1 MELTKLF
8 KEFFDSGKA
17 GGIVLVVAT
26 IVSITLAN
34 SAWSAEYIGF
44 WQWGL
49 GGHSLVHWINDGMM
63 TIFFLLIGLELEREI
78 YQGELSN
85 IKNALLP
92 MFGALGGMLL
102 PAFIFLLFN
111 YATPTQRGFGI
122 PMATDIAFAVGILSL
137 LGNRVPVSLKI
148 FLTALA
154 VMDDLGAIVVIA
166 LFYTA
171 SLVLSNLFIALAIM
185 GILFILN
192 RLKIYNLVPYLLGG
206 VAMWYF
212 MVGSGIHPT
221 ITGVLL
227 AFVIPFSDGGERSP
241 SYILQHVLH
250 KPVALF
256 ILPLFAI
263 ANTCIMM
270 GNNWIDGIREVS
282 SVGIISGLV
291 LGKPVGIL
299 LFSLIGVGLGFCAL
313 PPDLKW
319 RSIFGA
325 GLLAGIG
332 FTMSI
337 FITLLAFDDEQIITS
352 CKIAILLASVL
363 AGTTGY
369 VWLHL
374 DLPKHSAEQADVAL
388 HQARD

>member
-26 IVSITLAN
+26 VASITLAN
-34 SAWSAEYIGF
+34 SSWSGGYIGF
-44 WQWGL
+44 WQQNFA
-49 GGHSLVHWINDGMM
+49 GHSLVHWINDGLM

-85 IKNALLP
+85 IKNAFLP
-92 MFGALGGMLL
+92 MFGALGGMLV
-102 PAFIFLLFN
+102 PAGIFLAVN
-111 YATPTQRGFGI
+111 YGTATQAGFGI

-137 LGNRVPVSLKI
+137 LGNRVPVSLKV

-154 VMDDLGAIVVIA
+154 VMDDLGAIIVIA
-166 LFYTA
+166 LFYTG
-171 SLVLSNLFIALAIM
+171 SLVLSSLFIVLGIM
-185 GILFILN
+185 GFLLILN
-192 RLKIYNLVPYLLGG
+192 RLKIHNLIPYLVGG

-212 MVGSGIHPT
+212 MLGSGIHPT

-250 KPVALF
+250 HPVALF

-263 ANTCIMM
+263 ANTCIIIGGDWM
-270 GNNWIDGIREVS
+270 DGLSLS
-282 SVGIISGLV
+282 SSIGIISGLV
-291 LGKPVGIL
+291 VGKPVGIL
-299 LFSLIGVGLGFCAL
+299 LFSIMGVGLGLCAL
-313 PPDLKW
+313 PQDLKW
-319 RSIFGA
+319 RNIFGA

-337 FITLLAFDDEQIITS
+337 FITLLAFHNEQVITS
-352 CKIAILLASVL
+352 SKIAILIASVI
-363 AGTTGY
+363 AGIAGF
-369 VWLHL
+369 VWLSV
-374 DLPKHSAEQADVAL
+374 DLQKNYRGNRID
-388 HQARD
+388 